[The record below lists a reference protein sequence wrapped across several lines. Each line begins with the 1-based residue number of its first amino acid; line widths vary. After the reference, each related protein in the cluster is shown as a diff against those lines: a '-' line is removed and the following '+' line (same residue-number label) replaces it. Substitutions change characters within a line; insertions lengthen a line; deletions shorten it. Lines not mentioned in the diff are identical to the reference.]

1 MMEPLQNAPSTSP
14 ITFAGPKFG
23 VAGFPPA
30 FGRSALG
37 KDRFKIC
44 EWLRKIGLDALEL
57 QMTFGPRT
65 SEADCLRYR
74 QEAGDWGIK
83 LSVHASYFIVLTS
96 DDPVKLRNSRE
107 TLKRTFDLSNI
118 LGADAIVLHPGSV
131 YKSKEPRPILER
143 CIQNV
148 GDVMNSIGLS
158 EIGLFVE
165 TAGKTGQL
173 GSVNEILEIS
183 NQVPGVFPCIDF
195 GHVHARTGGSLDSER
210 AIFDLFESLDNRGCF
225 GTDRR
230 IHFHYTPIEFGPS
243 GEIRHRRIG
252 EMNGDISYGP
262 AYEHVASGLR
272 KWQPNCTVISETSNS
287 QEEGA
292 LALWRAYT

>member
-1 MMEPLQNAPSTSP
+1 
-14 ITFAGPKFG
+14 
-23 VAGFPPA
+23 
-30 FGRSALG
+30 
-37 KDRFKIC
+37 
-44 EWLRKIGLDALEL
+44 
-57 QMTFGPRT
+57 
-65 SEADCLRYR
+65 
-74 QEAGDWGIK
+74 
-83 LSVHASYFIVLTS
+83 
-96 DDPVKLRNSRE
+96 
-107 TLKRTFDLSNI
+107 
-118 LGADAIVLHPGSV
+118 
-131 YKSKEPRPILER
+131 
-143 CIQNV
+143 
-148 GDVMNSIGLS
+148 MNSIGLS

-210 AIFDLFESLDNRGCF
+210 AIFDLFEFLDNRGCF